1 MSTLIRPVVLLLV
14 PGPPMSLMLDSP
26 SETEMTLIW
35 TPPGEPNGV
44 LIGYLLQYQ
53 QSEHRLPPHPKKLL
67 YITLGT

>member
-1 MSTLIRPVVLLLV
+1 
-14 PGPPMSLMLDSP
+14 MSLMLDSP

-53 QSEHRLPPHPKKLL
+53 QSEHRLPPPPKKLL